1 MNIKTTKIIILDYGS
16 GNVRSVA
23 NSLSHLNLNYKI
35 SNDNEDLEQSTH
47 IILPGVGSYGASI
60 EKIKKKIDI
69 VFLKNEIF
77 FNKKFFLGICVGMQV
92 LSTKGYEFD
101 ESIGLN
107 FISGKVTKI
116 KTKNLPTIHTGWNE
130 INIIN
135 KKCNILDGL
144 SNKSAFYFTH
154 GYKFEL
160 SNDKNLVSNTMYNEY
175 FPSIIQDK
183 NIYGVQFHPEKSQ
196 NSGLKLLSNFSKL
209 AT

>member
-1 MNIKTTKIIILDYGS
+1 MNIKNTKIIILDYGS

-23 NSLSHLNLNYKI
+23 NSLNHLNLDHKI
-35 SNDNEDLEQSTH
+35 SNNNEDLEQSTH

-69 VFLKNEIF
+69 SFLKNEIF
-77 FNKKFFLGICVGMQV
+77 LNKKFFLGICVGMQV

-101 ESIGLN
+101 ESVGLD

-116 KTKNLPTIHTGWNE
+116 NTKNLPTIHTGWNE

-135 KKCNILDGL
+135 KECNILDGL
-144 SNKSAFYFTH
+144 SNKSTFYFTH

-160 SNDKNLVSNTMYNEY
+160 SNDKHLVSNTNYNEC

-196 NSGLKLLSNFSKL
+196 DSGLKLLSNFAKL
-209 AT
+209 VP